1 MRSALDTP
9 LTPQAPDPI
18 DQYLNLLGAVKQQMD
33 VAVPRMQQGI
43 DAILGGGT
51 RSMIPNGIPKNLGTN
66 AYDPSAV
73 GRASFKPST
82 NPASAGTQD
91 YVNKLLGNIQQP
103 GAIQQPDAIHSIRA
117 WGVESGASKQFN
129 FDRYYNHPKF
139 KELGWNPYIDN
150 EAYYNANSTWV
161 DDFSRASSQW
171 GQLASLGFKQTLGN
185 WDNLFSGDTSGD
197 TKYAREM
204 ERMMGIANSSR
215 GGVGGFVTNMY
226 ANSAYTFGVVGEIIA
241 EEVALWGA
249 TALTGGILGEAALL
263 RSGQNAAKL
272 GKLAKTL
279 DNASDIGRAG
289 IDVAQASR
297 SMGTAVNSVQDINQ
311 ARKFWNGVGNF
322 INPFDNTADVIKNL
336 RTGADGFD
344 KLTDL
349 AKTQKTFGAF
359 YRDLRGLNA
368 ALAESRLEGGMVQN
382 KVFDDLIQKHI
393 SENGKAPSAE
403 EMKAMAAQA
412 KEAGVKTTLAN
423 VPAIFFSNKIVF
435 DKALGGFKPFR
446 QLTKGGLGEMV
457 IDYGKKASKKYQGFI
472 DTKTMNPA
480 KWFTPKY
487 RKYIVNQF
495 RPTNIAKH
503 GLRYMAANL
512 TEGLQETYQE
522 AISKT
527 MTDYYTE
534 TYGNPER
541 AGTAFFNAKLAGGFG
556 EQMSGQGAET
566 FLSGFLM
573 GGLVQGPQRL
583 LTETAPQAFSKLTA
597 SPEEK
602 AKRAEY
608 EARKAKDQEQ
618 ITNFLNDVAADPK
631 KFYDPIYANIKAQ
644 KDFSEIMDRAEENG
658 DKKEHEDA
666 KQDSIFS
673 HVQTLLDK
681 GYIDLFTNQIESFQK
696 MDDNELSQAFGYD
709 KDSANKDEYNKDIR
723 SRLDAVLKKTEDIK
737 TRYDK
742 YSSIRN
748 PFDNESDDLME
759 QLDYFGFEE
768 ARKQAVYNEYTFDEA
783 KGRMG
788 SILNAVNSDPI
799 LSKIKAGNI
808 TNIFNETQL
817 NGELETLKGEIA
829 TYKQGDAKQ
838 QKIAS
843 DKQKVYDKLLRLRE
857 SMTHHSLERTKAK
870 NAAINPEAA
879 AEVKE
884 TVKTVEAVQQGST
897 VTYQPKSGLP
907 IQGKV
912 TKKTK
917 TRVTIQF
924 TDKNGEIKTKEVSI
938 NAKSLKVI
946 GETTSGQQELPFE
959 EEDAASKHVNFFR
972 EELRSDFEEYLK
984 VLAETSEDGV
994 DPASLNVDMD
1004 RVFSYLEDYLEL
1016 DKDARSA
1023 SMNVNLLND
1032 PLYFSEAA
1040 KQFSAAAKAA
1050 HAIAAKKLSE
1060 SLDTYKKRMVG
1071 NELLRELYNTYNV
1084 FFDPEEIV
1092 ALLNG
1097 ERIPSVFYDAGT
1109 KKPIAEN
1116 SGRYKD
1122 ILGLLEEFEASNG
1135 FSLMGKQISEEEET
1149 GKVLDYTSDNDK
1161 RTLKDFM
1168 KDLGLNP
1175 SEKIQKVSAKEV
1187 LNYIIKSR
1195 YGRPAMRELARRM
1208 LTAVKPNE
1216 EITISLTESKPFG
1229 YSQQEGIVIDPR
1241 YSSVDFNTGRVAFE
1255 YSVLNP
1261 LIQKVVA
1268 EGTADAAFA
1277 LATDNLMDAVRE
1289 YYEANKKDIKDGA
1302 SHSLFQTMLSSREE
1316 FLANALT
1323 NPMANSALDH
1333 IPYKNLNTNLWAE
1346 FLNKIRNFLG
1356 KILGIKQTTKNT
1368 ALNEA
1373 IGIISNKVSAKPI
1386 LTGEVTIQPTAKSGQ
1401 GYTQDTP
1408 VIDMPKDLQVLLQ
1421 AEFAMFNQEQIQ
1433 NNKPIIPKDQ
1443 FNKWVRTNNRS
1454 ASIINNYNKR
1464 NGLTPSQVANPEQ
1477 VKSTKTLGD
1486 YNILQYNDDLYEVI
1500 YSPTGEV
1507 LGQLIEEPEEVEKI
1521 IENHKKGIKTKTGV
1535 KKQFRGKIV
1544 YVTLGA
1550 DLEEATKASPDVK
1563 SSVDL
1568 MREVLERKGIAVNKP
1583 IDEIM
1588 YDLFKKNRTEALEV
1602 YDELWANM
1610 EALASSGMTV
1620 VTDIGRFANK
1630 ADVVLITEDNEA
1642 LTKAVGK
1649 GRVPAIRNFELE
1661 AKKIMTTRNIS
1672 VMTIKDS
1679 LADVL
1684 MGKAKAS
1691 TYKEKFKGKVRE
1703 SIENA
1708 KNLEDLE
1715 DIKMNV
1721 TSLMAEDEGMTI
1733 DEYSEL
1739 INKKMQE
1746 LSSKIPTFEEVGK
1759 GDIIVMKDRKA
1770 YGRSGIVQVMYK
1782 NPTYNN
1788 ITVKPLNSD
1797 EVMQI
1802 SAEDFNK
1809 QVEYMYRTDSENIP
1823 VTVTVTP
1830 AEVQTSNENLDNAQ
1844 DINSDTAIEEDIAAA
1859 ESKSAEERNNDFE
1872 NSLGC
1877 E

>member
-9 LTPQAPDPI
+9 LNPPAPDPI
-18 DQYLNLLGAVKQQMD
+18 DQYLNLLGTVKQQMD

-43 DAILGGGT
+43 DAILSGGT
-51 RSMIPNGIPKNLGTN
+51 GSMIPNGIPKNLGTN

-73 GRASFKPST
+73 GRASFKPIT
-82 NPASAGTQD
+82 NPASSGTQE
-91 YVNKLLGNIQQP
+91 YVNKLLGNMQQP
-103 GAIQQPDAIHSIRA
+103 GSIQQPDAIHSIRA
-117 WGVESGASKQFN
+117 WGIESGSSKQFN

-150 EAYYNANSTWV
+150 EAYYNTNSTWV

-171 GQLASLGFKQTLGN
+171 GQLAWLGFKQTGGN

-204 ERMMGIANSSR
+204 DRMMSIANSSR
-215 GGVGGFVTNMY
+215 GGLGGFVTNMY

-249 TALTGGILGEAALL
+249 TALTGGALGEAALL

-272 GKLAKTL
+272 GKLGKLFDTAG
-279 DNASDIGRAG
+279 DVGRAG
-289 IDVAQASR
+289 IDVTQASR
-297 SMGTAVNSVQDINQ
+297 SMGTAVNSVQDISQ

-322 INPFDNTADVIKNL
+322 INPFDNVAETVKNMK
-336 RTGADGFD
+336 TGANGFD

-359 YRDLRGLNA
+359 YRDMRGLNA

-393 SENGKAPSAE
+393 AENGKAPSAE
-403 EMKAMAAQA
+403 EMKGMAAQA

-435 DKALGGFKPFR
+435 EKALGGFKPFR
-446 QLTKGGLGEMV
+446 QITKGGLGEMV
-457 IDYGKKASKKYQGFI
+457 IDYSKKAAKKYQGFI

-487 RKYIVNQF
+487 RKYVANQF
-495 RPTNIAKH
+495 RPSNIAKH

-512 TEGLQETYQE
+512 TEGLQEIYQE
-522 AISKT
+522 GISKT

-534 TYGNPER
+534 TYGSPER
-541 AGTAFFNAKLAGGFG
+541 AGSALFNAKLAGGFG

-573 GGLVQGPQRL
+573 GGLVQGPQKL
-583 LTETAPQAFSKLTA
+583 LTETLPQKFDKLTA
-597 SPEEK
+597 SAEQK

-608 EARKAKDQEQ
+608 EAQKTKDQENL
-618 ITNFLNDVAADPK
+618 TNFLNDVAADPK
-631 KFYDPIYANIKAQ
+631 KFYDPMYANIKAQ

-696 MDDNELSQAFGYD
+696 MDDAELSQAFGYD
-709 KDSANKDEYNKDIR
+709 KDSGNSDEYNKDIR
-723 SRLDAVLKKTEDIK
+723 SRLDSVLKKTNDIK
-737 TRYDK
+737 ARYDK

-748 PFDNESDDLME
+748 PFDNESEDIME
-759 QLDYFGFEE
+759 QLDFFGFEE
-768 ARKQAVYNEYTFDEA
+768 ARKQAIYNEYTFDEA

-788 SILNAVNSDPI
+788 SILNAVNTDPI

-808 TNIFNETQL
+808 TNIFNEKQL
-817 NGELETLKGEIA
+817 NDELDTLKSEIA
-829 TYKQGDAKQ
+829 TYKEGDAKQ
-838 QKIAS
+838 KKLAE

-857 SMTHHSLERTKAK
+857 SMTNHSIERNKAK
-870 NAAINPEAA
+870 NAALNPEVA
-879 AEVKE
+879 AEVKA
-884 TVKTVEAVQQGST
+884 TVKTVEAVQEGST
-897 VTYQPKSGLP
+897 VTYKPKSGLP

-912 TKKTK
+912 IKKTK
-917 TRVTIQF
+917 TRVTIQYK
-924 TDKNGEIKTKEVSI
+924 TEDGTIKTKEVSV
-938 NAKSLKVI
+938 NAKSLTVI
-946 GETTSGQQELPFE
+946 GAKESGQQELDFE
-959 EEDAASKHVNFFR
+959 GTDPASKSVDFFR
-972 EELRSDFEEYLK
+972 GELRSDFEEYLK
-984 VLAETSEDGV
+984 VLAEMSDDGV
-994 DPASLNVDMD
+994 DPASLNVDFD

-1016 DKDARSA
+1016 GQDARAA

-1040 KQFSAAAKAA
+1040 KQFSGAAKAA

-1060 SLDTYKKRMVG
+1060 ALDTYKKRMVG
-1071 NELLRELYNTYNV
+1071 NELLRELYNNYNA
-1084 FFDPEEIV
+1084 FFNPSEIE
-1092 ALLNG
+1092 ALLKG

-1109 KKPIAEN
+1109 KKPIDEN
-1116 SGRYKD
+1116 TGRYQD
-1122 ILGLLEEFEASNG
+1122 ILTLLEEFEASNG
-1135 FSLMGKQISEEEET
+1135 FSLKGKVITQEEET
-1149 GKVLDYTSDNDK
+1149 GKVFDYTSDNDK
-1161 RTLKDFM
+1161 RALRDFM
-1168 KDLGLNP
+1168 KDLGLDPNA
-1175 SEKIQKVSAKEV
+1175 KLQKVSAKEV
-1187 LNYIIKSR
+1187 LNYIIKNR

-1208 LTAVKPNE
+1208 LTAVKPDE
-1216 EITISLTESKPFG
+1216 EITISLTESKAFS
-1229 YSQQEGIVIDPR
+1229 YSESEGIVIDPR
-1241 YSSVDFNTGRVAFE
+1241 YSAVDFNTGRVAFE

-1268 EGTADAAFA
+1268 EGLEDTAFA

-1302 SHSLFQTMLSSREE
+1302 SHALFQTMLSSREE
-1316 FLANALT
+1316 FLSTALT

-1333 IPYKNLNTNLWAE
+1333 IPYKNLNTNLWSE
-1346 FLNKIRNFLG
+1346 LLTKIRNFLA
-1356 KILGIKQTTKNT
+1356 KILGIKQATKNT

-1373 IGIISNKVSAKPI
+1373 IGIVSNKVESKPI
-1386 LTGEVTIQPTAKSGQ
+1386 LTGETTIQPITRSDK

-1408 VIDMPKDLQVLLQ
+1408 VIDMPKDLQTLLQ

-1443 FNKWVRTNNRS
+1443 FNKWVRTNNRA
-1454 ASIINNYNKR
+1454 ASIISNYNKR
-1464 NGLTPSQVANPEQ
+1464 NGLTPSQVDNPEE

-1486 YNILQYNDDLYEVI
+1486 YNILQYNDGLYEVV
-1500 YSPTGEV
+1500 YAPTGEV
-1507 LGQLIEEPEEVEKI
+1507 LGQLIEEPEEVDKI
-1521 IENHKKGIKTKTGV
+1521 IENHKKGVKAKTGV
-1535 KKQFRGKIV
+1535 KKQFQGKIV
-1544 YVTLGA
+1544 YTTLGA

-1563 SSVDL
+1563 SSTDL
-1568 MREVLERKGIAVNKP
+1568 LKEVLEAEGIALDKP
-1583 IDEIM
+1583 IDQIM
-1588 YDLFKKNRTEALEV
+1588 AGLFKKNREEALAI
-1602 YDELWANM
+1602 YDQLWANM
-1610 EALASSGMTV
+1610 EALASSGMTI

-1642 LTKAVGK
+1642 LTKVVGK
-1649 GRVPAIRNFELE
+1649 ERVPSIRNFELE
-1661 AKKIMTTRNIS
+1661 AKKIMTTRGIS

-1684 MGKAKAS
+1684 MGKAKAT
-1691 TYKEKFKGKVRE
+1691 TYKDKFKGKVKE

-1708 KNLEDLE
+1708 KNLEELE

-1759 GDIIVMKDRKA
+1759 GDIVVMKDRKA

-1782 NPTYNN
+1782 NSTYNN
-1788 ITVKPLNSD
+1788 MTVKPLNSD
-1797 EVMQI
+1797 EVMEI
-1802 SAEDFNK
+1802 SADDFNK

-1830 AEVQTSNENLDNAQ
+1830 EEVQTSNENLDSAT

>member
-9 LTPQAPDPI
+9 INPPAADPI
-18 DQYLNLLGAVKQQMD
+18 DQYLNLLSTVKQQMD
-33 VAVPRMQQGI
+33 VAVPRMEQGI
-43 DAILGGGT
+43 NQILSGGT
-51 RSMIPNGIPKNLGTN
+51 GKMIPNGIPKNLGPN
-66 AYDPSAV
+66 AYDPSAI
-73 GRASFKPST
+73 GRASFKPAT
-82 NPASAGTQD
+82 NPLQGGTRD
-91 YVNKLLGNIQQP
+91 YVNKLLNNIQQP
-103 GAIQQPDAIHSIRA
+103 GAIPQPDALNKTRA
-117 WGVESGASKQFN
+117 WGIESGASKQFN
-129 FDRYYNHPKF
+129 FDRYYNHSKF
-139 KELGWNPYIDN
+139 KQLGWNPYADN

-171 GQLASLGFKQTLGN
+171 GQLAALGFKQTVSN
-185 WDNLFSGDTSGD
+185 WDNLFSLDTTGD

-204 ERMMGIANSSR
+204 EGMMSIANSSR
-215 GGVGGFVTNMY
+215 GGIGGFTTNLY
-226 ANSAYTFGVVGEIIA
+226 ANSAYTFGVVGSIIA

-249 TALTGGILGEAALL
+249 TALTQGALGQVASLKTI
-263 RSGQNAAKL
+263 QNAKRLEKL
-272 GKLAKTL
+272 L
-279 DNASDIGRAG
+279 DKGGDAARGGLNVEEGVHAT
-289 IDVAQASR
+289 
-297 SMGTAVNSVQDINQ
+297 GTAVNEVQDISK

-322 INPFDNTADVIKNL
+322 LNPGDDLAQTIKNI
-336 RTGADGFD
+336 RTGENGFD

-349 AKTQKTFGAF
+349 AKAQKTFGAF

-382 KVFDDLIQKHI
+382 KVFDNLMQSHI
-393 SENGKAPSAE
+393 AENGKAPSAE
-403 EMKAMAAQA
+403 DMKSMAAQA

-435 DKALGGFKPFR
+435 EKALGGFKPFR

-457 IDYGKKASKKYQGFI
+457 IDYSKKAGKKFQGFI

-487 RKYIVNQF
+487 RKYIANQF
-495 RPTNIAKH
+495 RPENIAKH

-522 AISKT
+522 GISKT

-534 TYGNPER
+534 TYGSPER
-541 AGTAFFNAKLAGGFG
+541 AGTAFFNSKLAGGFG
-556 EQMSGQGAET
+556 AQMSGQGAET

-583 LTETAPQAFSKLTA
+583 LTETVPQAFGKLTA

-602 AKRAEY
+602 ARRAEY
-608 EARKAKDQEQ
+608 EAQKTKDQET
-618 ITNFLNDVAADPK
+618 ITTFLNDVAADPK
-631 KFYDPIYANIKAQ
+631 KFYDPIYANLKAQ
-644 KDFSEIMDRAEENG
+644 KDFSEIMDRSEENG

-709 KDSANKDEYNKDIR
+709 RDSANKDEYNKDIR
-723 SRLDAVLKKTEDIK
+723 SRLDSVLKKTNDIK
-737 TRYDK
+737 ARYDK

-748 PFDNESDDLME
+748 PFDNESDDIME
-759 QLDYFGFEE
+759 QLDFFGFEE

-783 KGRMG
+783 KGRMN
-788 SILNAVNSDPI
+788 SILSAVNNDPI
-799 LSKIKAGNI
+799 LSKIKSGNI
-808 TNIFNETQL
+808 TNIFNERQL
-817 NGELETLKGEIA
+817 NDELETLKGEIA

-838 QKIAS
+838 QKIAET
-843 DKQKVYDKLLRLRE
+843 KQKVYDKLLRLRE
-857 SMTHHSLERTKAK
+857 SMTNHSMERNKAK
-870 NAAINPEAA
+870 NAAVNPEAA
-879 AEVKE
+879 NDVKE
-884 TVKTVEAVQQGST
+884 TVKTVETVQEGST
-897 VTYQPKSGLP
+897 VTYKPKSGLP

-912 TKKTK
+912 VKKTK
-917 TRVTIQF
+917 TRVTIQYK
-924 TDKNGEIKTKEVSI
+924 TADGTVKTKEVSI
-938 NAKSLKVI
+938 NAKSLSVM
-946 GETTSGQQELPFE
+946 GAAESSQQELDFGETDP
-959 EEDAASKHVNFFR
+959 ASKHVDYFR
-972 EELRSDFEEYLK
+972 GELRTDFEEYLK
-984 VLAETSEDGV
+984 VLAEASEEGV
-994 DPASLNVDMD
+994 DSSSLNVDFD

-1016 DKDARSA
+1016 SQDARAA
-1023 SMNVNLLND
+1023 SINVNLLND

-1060 SLDTYKKRMVG
+1060 ALDTYKKRMVG
-1071 NELLRELYNTYNV
+1071 NELLRELYTTYNA
-1084 FFDPEEIV
+1084 FFNPSEIEE
-1092 ALLNG
+1092 LLKG
-1097 ERIPSVFYDAGT
+1097 ERIPSTFYDAGT
-1109 KKPIAEN
+1109 KKPIDEN
-1116 SGRYKD
+1116 SGRYQD
-1122 ILGLLEEFEASNG
+1122 ILSLLEEFESSNG
-1135 FSLMGKQISEEEET
+1135 FSLKGKVITQEEET
-1149 GKVLDYTSDNDK
+1149 GKVFDYTSDNDK
-1161 RTLKDFM
+1161 RALRDFM
-1168 KDLGLNP
+1168 KDLELDPNM
-1175 SEKIQKVSAKEV
+1175 KLQKVSAKEV
-1187 LNYIIKSR
+1187 LNYIIKNR

-1208 LTAVKPNE
+1208 LTAVKPDE
-1216 EITISLTESKPFG
+1216 EISISLTESKPFS
-1229 YSQQEGIVIDPR
+1229 YSKSEGIIIDPR

-1268 EGTADAAFA
+1268 EGLEDAAFT

-1302 SHSLFQTMLSSREE
+1302 SHALFQTMLSSREE
-1316 FLANALT
+1316 FLSTALT

-1333 IPYKNLNTNLWAE
+1333 IPYKNLNTNLWSE
-1346 FLNKIRNFLG
+1346 FLTKIRNFLA

-1373 IGIISNKVSAKPI
+1373 IGIISNKVEAKPI
-1386 LTGEVTIQPTAKSGQ
+1386 LTGEVTIQPVTRSDK

-1408 VIDMPKDLQVLLQ
+1408 VIDMPKDLQTLLQ
-1421 AEFAMFNQEQIQ
+1421 AEFSMFNQEQIQ

-1443 FNKWVRTNNRS
+1443 FNKWVKTNNRA
-1454 ASIINNYNKR
+1454 ASIISNYNKR
-1464 NGLTPSQVANPEQ
+1464 YGLTPSQVENPEE

-1486 YNILQYNDDLYEVI
+1486 YTVLQYNDGLYEVI
-1500 YSPTGEV
+1500 YAPTGEV
-1507 LGQLIEEPEEVEKI
+1507 LGQLIEEPEEVDKL
-1521 IENHKKGIKTKTGV
+1521 IENHKKGVKVKTGV
-1535 KKQFRGKIV
+1535 KKQFIGKIV
-1544 YVTLGA
+1544 YTTLGA
-1550 DLEEATKASPDVK
+1550 DLEEATKASTDVK
-1563 SSVDL
+1563 SSTDL
-1568 MREVLERKGIAVNKP
+1568 LKEVLAAKGIAINKP

-1588 YDLFKKNRTEALEV
+1588 FGLFKKNRDEALEV
-1602 YDELWANM
+1602 YDQLWANM

-1630 ADVVLITEDNEA
+1630 ADIVLITEDNEA
-1642 LTKAVGK
+1642 LTKIVGK
-1649 GRVPAIRNFELE
+1649 GRVPGIRNFELE
-1661 AKKIMTTRNIS
+1661 AKKIMTTRGIS

-1684 MGKAKAS
+1684 MGKAKAT
-1691 TYKEKFKGKVRE
+1691 TYKEKFKGKVKA

-1708 KNLEDLE
+1708 KNLEELE

-1733 DEYSEL
+1733 DEYTEL

-1746 LSSKIPTFEEVGK
+1746 LSSKIPTFDEVGK
-1759 GDIIVMKDRKA
+1759 GDIVVMKDRKA

-1782 NPTYNN
+1782 NSTYNN

-1797 EVMQI
+1797 EVMEI
-1802 SAEDFNK
+1802 SADDFNK

-1823 VTVTVTP
+1823 VTVTVT
-1830 AEVQTSNENLDNAQ
+1830 ADEVQTSNDNLDSAS
-1844 DINSDTAIEEDIAAA
+1844 DVNSDAAIEADIAAA
-1859 ESKSAEERNNDFE
+1859 ESKSAEERNNDFQ